1 MFGRSSLLVVR
12 DRLGT
17 VSGGAERYTASCRW
31 PRLEGLSVSMRRN
44 PEDRSPE
51 GLSRYL
57 VAYARGVGVS
67 SPLYGRLLLAVADDP
82 DLLALAGAARRDQPA
97 GLLLLAAVH
106 YLLLKSAEPLPPL
119 AGFYPGVAGG
129 VARTGGPVSA
139 FRGFCLLPAFALA
152 SETARGLPLALVE
165 VGASAGLNLLFDRY
179 AYDYGDGVVR
189 GDAASSVRISCS
201 LRGEAIPPLPEAMPK
216 VASRVG
222 VDLDPVD
229 VRDPDARLWQRA
241 LIWPEHMTRAE
252 NLRRALEIAQETPPP
267 VVAGDALALLP
278 DILDS
283 IPEDAAPCVFHT
295 HAVYQFAPEERHR
308 LYALL
313 VERSALRDLVVRIG
327 MEPSEAGSSVLS
339 ASIYRHGRPT
349 KQRLADC
356 DYHVAWLAWS
366 ADSVG
371 QA

>member
-1 MFGRSSLLVVR
+1 M
-12 DRLGT
+12 
-17 VSGGAERYTASCRW
+17 
-31 PRLEGLSVSMRRN
+31 
-44 PEDRSPE
+44 
-51 GLSRYL
+51 
-57 VAYARGVGVS
+57 AYDS
-67 SPLYGRLLLAVADDP
+67 
-82 DLLALAGAARRDQPA
+82 DLLALARAARRDQPA

-106 YLLLKSAEPLPPL
+106 YLLLKSAQPLPPL
-119 AGFYPGVAGG
+119 ASFYPDVADGT
-129 VARTGGPVSA
+129 ARTGDPVSA
-139 FRGFCLLPAFALA
+139 FRRFCLERRSEIRALIASRRVQTNEVGRSACLLPAFALA

-179 AYDYGDGVVR
+179 AYDYGEGVVR

-201 LRGEAIPPLPEAMPK
+201 LRGEAIPPLPEAMLRI
-216 VASRVG
+216 ASRVG

-241 LIWPEHMTRAE
+241 LIWPEHTTRAD
-252 NLRRALEIAQETPPP
+252 NLRRALQIAQETPPP

-278 DILDS
+278 GILDS

-313 VERSALRDLVVRIG
+313 VERSARRDLVVRIG
-327 MEPSEAGSSVLS
+327 MEPSDAGSSVLC

-349 KQRLADC
+349 KQRLAEC
-356 DYHVAWLAWS
+356 DYHGAWLAWS

-371 QA
+371 HA

>member
-1 MFGRSSLLVVR
+1 
-12 DRLGT
+12 
-17 VSGGAERYTASCRW
+17 
-31 PRLEGLSVSMRRN
+31 VSMRRN

-51 GLSRYL
+51 GLSQYL

-106 YLLLKSAEPLPPL
+106 YLLLKGAEPLPPL

-129 VARTGGPVSA
+129 AARTEDPVPA
-139 FRGFCLLPAFALA
+139 FREFCLEHRGEIRTLIASRRVQTNEVGRSACLLPAFALA
-152 SETARGLPLALVE
+152 SETARGLPLTLVE

-189 GDAASSVRISCS
+189 GDAASTVCISCS

-241 LIWPEHMTRAE
+241 LIWPEHTTRAE

-278 DILDS
+278 GILDS

-295 HAVYQFAPEERHR
+295 HAVYQFAPEDRHR

-356 DYHVAWLAWS
+356 DYHGAWLAWS

>member
-1 MFGRSSLLVVR
+1 MSTRR
-12 DRLGT
+12 D
-17 VSGGAERYTASCRW
+17 
-31 PRLEGLSVSMRRN
+31 
-44 PEDRSPE
+44 PEERSPE
-51 GLSRYL
+51 SLARHL
-57 VAYARGVGVS
+57 VAYARGVSVS

-82 DLLALAGAARRDQPA
+82 DLLTLAGAARRDQPA

-106 YLLLKSAEPLPPL
+106 YLLLKSAESPL
-119 AGFYPGVAGG
+119 ARFFPGFAGG
-129 VARTGGPVSA
+129 AARTEDPVPA
-139 FRGFCLLPAFALA
+139 FRQFCLEHHDETRALIASRRVQTNEVGRSACLLPAFALA

-179 AYDYGDGVVR
+179 AYDYGEGVVR

-201 LRGEAIPPLPEAMPK
+201 LRGEAIPPLPEAMLRI
-216 VASRVG
+216 ASRVG

-241 LIWPEHMTRAE
+241 LIWPEHTTRAD
-252 NLRRALEIAQETPPP
+252 NLRRALQIAQETPPP

-278 DILDS
+278 GILDS
-283 IPEDAAPCVFHT
+283 IPKDAAPCVFHT

-313 VERSALRDLVVRIG
+313 VERSARRDLVVQIG
-327 MEPSEAGSSVLS
+327 MEPSDAGSSVLC

-349 KQRLADC
+349 KQRLAEC
-356 DYHVAWLAWS
+356 DYHGAWLAWS
-366 ADSVG
+366 VDSVG
-371 QA
+371 HA